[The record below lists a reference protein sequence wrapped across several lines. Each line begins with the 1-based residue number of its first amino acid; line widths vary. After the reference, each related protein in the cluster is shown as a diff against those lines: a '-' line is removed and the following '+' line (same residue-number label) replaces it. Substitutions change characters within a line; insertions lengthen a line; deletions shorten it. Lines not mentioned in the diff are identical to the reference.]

1 VSIEALNW
9 ARQCEV
15 GSSTRK
21 FVLFALADR
30 WNADTGVCW
39 PSVRWICEFT
49 ELGERTVRR
58 ALDELETDGFIIH
71 DGWFGRADRQT
82 KVFRLPVDNPIRT
95 GCQNGTPN
103 LHGVP
108 ESPLRGARES
118 TAGCQSGT
126 LTIREPLENR
136 AQQARRKRRPVDNLT
151 RAAIP
156 SPEET
161 LRMLEEERT

>member
-1 VSIEALNW
+1 MSLEALNW

-30 WNADTGVCW
+30 WNSDTGVCW

-58 ALDELETDGFIIH
+58 ALDELEADGFVIH
-71 DGWFGRADRQT
+71 DGWFGRADRKT
-82 KVFRLPVDNPIRT
+82 KVYRLPVDNPIRT
-95 GCQNGTPN
+95 GCRSDTPSI
-103 LHGVP
+103 HGVP

-118 TAGCQSGT
+118 ITGCQSGT
-126 LTIREPLENR
+126 LTIREPEENR
-136 AQQARRKRRPVDNLT
+136 ASPSRRNRKPVDNLT
-151 RAAIP
+151 RSPIP
-156 SPEET
+156 SIEET
-161 LRMLEEERT
+161 LRKLEEERA

>member
-9 ARQCEV
+9 ARQCEL

-30 WNADTGVCW
+30 WNAGTGVCW
-39 PSVRWICEFT
+39 PSVAWICEFT

-58 ALDELETDGFIIH
+58 ALDELEEHGFIIH
-71 DGWFGRADRQT
+71 DGWFGRPDRKT
-82 KVFRLPVDNPIRT
+82 KVYRLPVDNPMRT
-95 GCQNGTPN
+95 GCQNGTPSI
-103 LHGVP
+103 HGVP
-108 ESPLRGARES
+108 ESPSRGATES

-126 LTIREPLENR
+126 LTIREPLQNR
-136 AQQARRKRRPVDNLT
+136 DTRNRRSRRPVDNLT
-151 RAAIP
+151 RPALP

-161 LRMLEEERT
+161 LRMLEEERR

>member
-1 VSIEALNW
+1 MSIEALNW

-39 PSVRWICEFT
+39 PSVRWICDFT

-58 ALDELETDGFIIH
+58 ALDELEADGFIIH

-95 GCQNGTPN
+95 GCQSGTPN
-103 LHGVP
+103 NHGVP
-108 ESPLRGARES
+108 ESPLRGAALS
-118 TAGCQSGT
+118 ITGCQSGT

-136 AQQARRKRRPVDNLT
+136 ATQSRRNRKPVDNLT
-151 RAAIP
+151 RAPIP
-156 SPEET
+156 TPEET
-161 LRMLEEERT
+161 LQMLKEERT